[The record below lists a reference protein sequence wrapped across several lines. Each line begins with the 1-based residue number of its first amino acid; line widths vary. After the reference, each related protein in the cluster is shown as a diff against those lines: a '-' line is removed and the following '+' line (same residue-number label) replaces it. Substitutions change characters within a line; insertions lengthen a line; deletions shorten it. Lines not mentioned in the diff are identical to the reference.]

1 MHQFHCKAVEGKIVP
16 LQPNKILFLEKLLK
30 SYEELNKNFKVT
42 IEVIEKN
49 INSEQES
56 LYKAFITKAS
66 NHFGNTYQ
74 EMENILKRFWPLNS
88 FHMRDYKPR
97 EKWTTTELN
106 LFIEQSSA
114 LLAEHG
120 FTFQ

>member
-1 MHQFHCKAVEGKIVP
+1 MHQFHCRYINGKITP
-16 LQPNKILFLEKLLK
+16 LQPNKISFLEKLLK

-56 LYKAFITKAS
+56 LYKAFIMKAS

-74 EMENILKRFWPLNS
+74 EMEIILKRFHPINTDNS
-88 FHMRDYKPR
+88 IKNIS
-97 EKWTTTELN
+97 KWTTTELS